1 MNDPQ
6 TIFPARIWRGWL
18 EQTGYHEDDMPLAR
32 CHELLTFNMWN
43 PDVHSMLRYA
53 EAWREGYDAAVIDLR
68 FRVSP
73 SQE

>member
-32 CHELLTFNMWN
+32 CQELLANN
-43 PDVHSMLRYA
+43 PRSPDADSMFDYA
-53 EAWREGYDAAVIDLR
+53 EAWREGYNEAVIDLR

-73 SQE
+73 SQD